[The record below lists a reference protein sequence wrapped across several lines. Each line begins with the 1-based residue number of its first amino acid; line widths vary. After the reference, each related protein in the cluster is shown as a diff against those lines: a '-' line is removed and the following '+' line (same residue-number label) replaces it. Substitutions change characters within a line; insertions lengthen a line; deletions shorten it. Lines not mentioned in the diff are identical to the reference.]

1 MVNNQ
6 EYQVPTWNQIYDLLL
21 NQTQK
26 INKAHFNPDIIVA
39 VSRGGLVPAR
49 ILSDLLEVQNLASI
63 RVEFYVGINKT
74 REQPIITQSLS
85 APVTAKKVLIVDD
98 ISDTGKSLKLVTEHI
113 LTQGAKAAQ
122 TATIYAKPASTFTP
136 DYFEKQ
142 TCSWVIFPWDAKETL
157 RKIFQ
162 KQNGKRALNKEIAQV
177 IKAGLPKPLAE
188 KLLIDMQKDQNDVA
202 SL

>member
-6 EYQVPTWNQIYDLLL
+6 EYQVPTWNQIYDMLL

-85 APVTAKKVLIVDD
+85 ASVTAKKVLIVDD
-98 ISDTGKSLKLVTEHI
+98 ISDTGKSLKLVTEQI
-113 LTQGAKAAQ
+113 LTQGAKEAQ

-188 KLLIDMQKDQNDVA
+188 KLLIDMQKDQNDDA

>member
-1 MVNNQ
+1 M
-6 EYQVPTWNQIYDLLL
+6 LL

-26 INKAHFNPDIIVA
+26 INKANFNPDIIVA
-39 VSRGGLVPAR
+39 VSRGGLAPAR
-49 ILSDLLEVQNLASI
+49 ILSDLLEVQNLAII
-63 RVEFYVGINKT
+63 RVEFYLGINKT

-113 LTQGAKAAQ
+113 LTQGAKEAK
-122 TATIYAKPASTFTP
+122 TATIYAKPESTFTP

-142 TCSWVIFPWDAKETL
+142 TSSWVIFPWDAKETI

-162 KQNGKRALNKEIAQV
+162 KQNGKRALNKEISQV

-188 KLLIDMQKDQNDVA
+188 KLLIDIQQEQNDVA

>member
-1 MVNNQ
+1 VVPNK
-6 EYQVPTWNQIYDLLL
+6 EYEVPTLNQIYDMLL

-26 INKAHFNPDIIVA
+26 IVKTNFIPDLIVA

-49 ILSDLLEVQNLASI
+49 ILLDLLEVQDLATI
-63 RVEFYVGINKT
+63 RVEFYIGINKT

-85 APVTAKKVLIVDD
+85 VSVTAKKVLIVDD

-113 LTQGAKAAQ
+113 LTQGAKEAK

-142 TCSWVIFPWDAKETL
+142 TSSWVIFPWDAKETI

-162 KQNGKRALNKEIAQV
+162 NQKGKRALNKEIAQV
-177 IKAGLPKPLAE
+177 IKAGLPKRLAE
-188 KLLIDMQKDQNDVA
+188 KLLIDMQQEQNDVA